1 MSNRAIRTFR
11 LIAICA
17 ALVAVVWI
25 VFGQTLGHQFVNFD
39 DRTYVRGNPEVT
51 RGISIE
57 GTKWAFT
64 HAVAANWH
72 PLTILS
78 HMLDCQLFGLKPGG
92 HHFTNVLLHSL
103 AVILLFL
110 ALWWMTGEL
119 WRSSFV
125 AAIFA
130 IHPLHV
136 ESVAWIAER
145 KDVLSAVFFMLTII
159 AYIHYVHRPSLLRY
173 LLISIL
179 FACGLM
185 AKPMLVTLPFILL
198 LLDYWP
204 LQRFNHLN
212 GSVPAEANREIKKRS
227 WQWIFW
233 EKIPLLLLSGGASIA
248 AIITQDQSINLIKHV
263 SFASRIANVFAS
275 LVIYLRQ
282 TVWPQ
287 RLAVFYPYPEGAV
300 SAWETVGAIALVVA
314 VSVTAF
320 VLRKSKPYFFVG
332 WWWFVGMLVPVIGII
347 QVGIQAHADR
357 YNYLPQV
364 GLGLIVSWAIADVRI
379 AGRHQRIFAG
389 ACSAIVL
396 LALICSARVQ
406 TSYWSE
412 SQSLWEHALAVTP
425 DNETAREHLSEAY
438 LDKERIND
446 AIVQGREAVKLAP
459 DSADAYGVLGAALGR
474 TSQLDEAIENLQ
486 TAEQLNPKL
495 ARVHYNLGNVF
506 LKRGQIDDAIANYEN
521 ELWLYPNFAEGHN
534 NLASGLFRKGRPDEA
549 FEHLKTALK
558 LNPNDPEALNNL
570 GIALSQRGEMREAI
584 AQWNKTLEV
593 QPDNLEAQCNLA
605 WIFATF
611 PDASVRN
618 GVRAVELAE
627 RAIKLSDGKN
637 ARIWRLTAAAYAE
650 AGRFPDAI
658 KAAQNGVALAEA
670 ERNAALVQTLEGNI
684 RLFEENSP
692 LRDVGTAASR

>member
-1 MSNRAIRTFR
+1 
-11 LIAICA
+11 
-17 ALVAVVWI
+17 
-25 VFGQTLGHQFVNFD
+25 
-39 DRTYVRGNPEVT
+39 
-51 RGISIE
+51 
-57 GTKWAFT
+57 
-64 HAVAANWH
+64 
-72 PLTILS
+72 
-78 HMLDCQLFGLKPGG
+78 
-92 HHFTNVLLHSL
+92 
-103 AVILLFL
+103 
-110 ALWWMTGEL
+110 
-119 WRSSFV
+119 
-125 AAIFA
+125 
-130 IHPLHV
+130 
-136 ESVAWIAER
+136 
-145 KDVLSAVFFMLTII
+145 
-159 AYIHYVHRPSLLRY
+159 
-173 LLISIL
+173 
-179 FACGLM
+179 
-185 AKPMLVTLPFILL
+185 
-198 LLDYWP
+198 
-204 LQRFNHLN
+204 
-212 GSVPAEANREIKKRS
+212 
-227 WQWIFW
+227 
-233 EKIPLLLLSGGASIA
+233 
-248 AIITQDQSINLIKHV
+248 
-263 SFASRIANVFAS
+263 
-275 LVIYLRQ
+275 
-282 TVWPQ
+282 
-287 RLAVFYPYPEGAV
+287 
-300 SAWETVGAIALVVA
+300 
-314 VSVTAF
+314 
-320 VLRKSKPYFFVG
+320 
-332 WWWFVGMLVPVIGII
+332 
-347 QVGIQAHADR
+347 
-357 YNYLPQV
+357 
-364 GLGLIVSWAIADVRI
+364 
-379 AGRHQRIFAG
+379 
-389 ACSAIVL
+389 
-396 LALICSARVQ
+396 
-406 TSYWSE
+406 
-412 SQSLWEHALAVTP
+412 
-425 DNETAREHLSEAY
+425 EHLSEAY